1 MAIWGVTAILA
12 AVVLLLATQVIS
24 VDRTA
29 IGIMVALTVSGI
41 LTPEE
46 ATAGFSNPAVI
57 TVAGLYI
64 LSQGMIRTGVVGAV
78 AQKLMAVSRGKR
90 RVAILITL
98 LVVGVSSAFINNA
111 LVVVLFIPIV
121 FSLSCEYSFS
131 PSKILLPMSY
141 ISILAGTCTLIGT
154 STNIIISDLS
164 ARHGYGFITMF
175 ELAALGVPNAVVG
188 GTFIIF
194 AARYLMPTRAA
205 PVCETRDRD
214 SQRYLAEVV
223 LRAESPFVGQ
233 AAAAALEEDYPSIQP
248 IEIIRQ
254 GRMVDPTGP
263 SAELQSDDLLFIK
276 GSASDLISLLKKKG
290 TELPHVDPET
300 DFDPDEEDLI
310 VELIVPPQ
318 SELLRQ
324 PLMSTDLQGDPAV
337 QIIAMK
343 RLGLHYHEKKL
354 RNARLRE
361 GDILLVRS
369 PREKLKRL
377 RGEKDLIILEDVH
390 HQIVLKD
397 KAPLAVTIFAGM
409 VLAAS
414 TGLADILV
422 CAVTGVLLMALL
434 GCIELRH
441 AYGALQPEVLL
452 VIVGT
457 IALATAM
464 EKTGASRL
472 YAEAFLG
479 MFQGLGPRYV
489 LCGILLLTSVSSQLM
504 SNNATAVLLIPIAI
518 SMAEALGV
526 SARPLIIAVC
536 FGASACFAT
545 PIGYKTNLMV
555 FGPGRYRFS
564 DYFKLGIPLN
574 ILVIVSGSLF
584 IPYIWEF

>member
-12 AVVLLLATQVIS
+12 AAVLLLATQVIS

-248 IEIIRQ
+248 IEIVRQ

-479 MFQGLGPRYV
+479 LFQGLGPRYV

>member
-12 AVVLLLATQVIS
+12 AAVLLLATQVIS

-188 GTFIIF
+188 GTLIIF
-194 AARYLMPTRAA
+194 AARYLMPTHAA

-248 IEIIRQ
+248 IEIVRQ

-472 YAEAFLG
+472 YAEAFLDL
-479 MFQGLGPRYV
+479 FQGLGPRYV

>member
-12 AVVLLLATQVIS
+12 AAVLLLATQVIS

-64 LSQGMIRTGVVGAV
+64 LSQGMIRTGVVGAL

-248 IEIIRQ
+248 IEIVRQ

-479 MFQGLGPRYV
+479 LFQGLGPRYV